1 MTIHRLIHSGA
12 FQRKCLFTLKNGEKL
27 TGLLIL
33 IEEKC
38 FFIAASQIAEYK
50 RLAKENTGE
59 KLSELRTAF
68 DHESV
73 DICDII
79 Y

>member
-27 TGLLIL
+27 TGLLVL
-33 IEEKC
+33 FEENC
-38 FFIAASQIAEYK
+38 FFIEASQIAEYK
-50 RLAKENTGE
+50 RLVKENTE
-59 KLSELRTAF
+59 DKLSELRTAF
-68 DHESV
+68 DHEAV